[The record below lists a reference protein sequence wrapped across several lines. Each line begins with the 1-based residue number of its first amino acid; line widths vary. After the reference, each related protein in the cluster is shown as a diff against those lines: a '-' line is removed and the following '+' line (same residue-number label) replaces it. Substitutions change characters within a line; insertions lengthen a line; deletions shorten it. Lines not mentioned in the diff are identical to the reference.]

1 MKATVL
7 EKKNGRC
14 VVLRRDGV
22 FEETADKGRS
32 VGQQVHLPPQ
42 GLGFIRTAA
51 ACLVLLCA
59 LAAGGLAVLLRPA
72 GYVYVDINPSLRLDV
87 NCLGRVIRVVPLNAD
102 AQALLSGQSPDQ
114 SSAAACVENIVTL
127 CREQAYLN
135 ENNTDIEITL
145 AQGDAALA
153 KSMKA
158 VSDTL
163 EQDALEV
170 NLYAM
175 EESDNQEALK
185 SRLPARRLRALKAY
199 GACFGGELSEN
210 EELLRDVSVK
220 EIYERIRE
228 YRRSQK
234 ELPPAPE
241 NSRSGAVRLS
251 PKRLE
256 TIRAYTRVYGGTV
269 KENMELLEGLSSR
282 EIRALLRKEK
292 PAAREET
299 GVIGELPAP

>member
-1 MKATVL
+1 MKAIVL

-22 FEETADKGRS
+22 FEETADKGWS

-42 GLGFIRTAA
+42 GLGFIRAAA

-153 KSMKA
+153 KSIKA

-185 SRLPARRLRALKAY
+185 SRLTARRLRALKAY

-210 EELLRDVSVK
+210 EELLRDISV
-220 EIYERIRE
+220 IYKRIRE

-234 ELPPAPE
+234 DLPPAPE
-241 NSRSGAVRLS
+241 NSHSGAVRLS

-256 TIRAYTRVYGGTV
+256 TIQAYTSVYGGTV

>member
-1 MKATVL
+1 MKCKKIVAMCMTVL
-7 EKKNGRC
+7 M
-14 VVLRRDGV
+14 
-22 FEETADKGRS
+22 
-32 VGQQVHLPPQ
+32 
-42 GLGFIRTAA
+42 LGSFAA
-51 ACLVLLCA
+51 AAHAEAEEPLPLVEEMLE
-59 LAAGGLAVLLRPA
+59 
-72 GYVYVDINPSLRLDV
+72 
-87 NCLGRVIRVVPLNAD
+87 
-102 AQALLSGQSPDQ
+102 ALLSGQSPDQ
-114 SSAAACVENIVTL
+114 SSAAACVENIVSL

-199 GACFGGELSEN
+199 RACFGGELSEN
-210 EELLRDVSVK
+210 EELLRDISVK

-228 YRRSQK
+228 YRHSQK

-241 NSRSGAVRLS
+241 NSRSGVVCLS

>member
-1 MKATVL
+1 MKAIVL

-22 FEETADKGRS
+22 FEETADKGWS

-42 GLGFIRTAA
+42 GLGFIRAAA

-59 LAAGGLAVLLRPA
+59 LAVGGLAVLLRPA

-102 AQALLSGQSPDQ
+102 AQALLSGRSPDQ

-135 ENNTDIEITL
+135 ENNMDVEITL

-185 SRLPARRLRALKAY
+185 SRLTARRLRALKAY

-210 EELLRDVSVK
+210 EELLRDISV
-220 EIYERIRE
+220 IYKRIRE

-234 ELPPAPE
+234 DLPPAPE
-241 NSRSGAVRLS
+241 NSHSGAVRLS

-256 TIRAYTRVYGGTV
+256 TIRAYTSVYGGTV

>member
-1 MKATVL
+1 MKAIVL

-22 FEETADKGRS
+22 FEETADKGWS

-102 AQALLSGQSPDQ
+102 AQALLSGRSPDQ

-153 KSMKA
+153 KSIKA

-175 EESDNQEALK
+175 EESDNQEALN
-185 SRLPARRLRALKAY
+185 SRLPARRL
-199 GACFGGELSEN
+199 GELSEN
-210 EELLRDVSVK
+210 EDRLRDVSVK

-292 PAAREET
+292 PAGREET